1 MRLSARAQRTP
12 LEGLKAALGINYPG
26 GGYVSGQV
34 NVAGTASNLEG
45 TGHVKVQE
53 GSFAGETFDS
63 FSTSI
68 RASKSTWELDAI
80 EMVKDHGKV
89 TGKAQIETSNR
100 SLTCQLHGTDFSLA
114 EFKRLAR
121 AFPNLA
127 PPHALEGQASF
138 DLQGSGTLDLFHF
151 RSAGFV
157 QGMSIDGTQVGDLHI
172 QLDGEGQ
179 NVQIRGVGSG
189 PGGMFSLSGDAKTV
203 GDWPL
208 QMQGQYVSLRLDPW
222 ARLLLNNRLGG
233 QITASGSFK
242 ANGPLRDPS
251 KLEMQS
257 QIATLE
263 VSFPSLK
270 WRNERPVEVR
280 FASDQL
286 SAQPFRMQGPSTNLV
301 VDGSL
306 SLAGPA
312 SLSLTVQGIA
322 DATIL
327 SLADPSLQAS
337 GRSRIK
343 LSISGSP
350 GQPQLNGA
358 VEIQERQS

>member
-1 MRLSARAQRTP
+1 
-12 LEGLKAALGINYPG
+12 
-26 GGYVSGQV
+26 
-34 NVAGTASNLEG
+34 
-45 TGHVKVQE
+45 
-53 GSFAGETFDS
+53 
-63 FSTSI
+63 
-68 RASKSTWELDAI
+68 
-80 EMVKDHGKV
+80 
-89 TGKAQIETSNR
+89 
-100 SLTCQLHGTDFSLA
+100 
-114 EFKRLAR
+114 
-121 AFPNLA
+121 
-127 PPHALEGQASF
+127 
-138 DLQGSGTLDLFHF
+138 
-151 RSAGFV
+151 
-157 QGMSIDGTQVGDLHI
+157 
-172 QLDGEGQ
+172 
-179 NVQIRGVGSG
+179 
-189 PGGMFSLSGDAKTV
+189 
-203 GDWPL
+203 
-208 QMQGQYVSLRLDPW
+208 MQGQYVSLRLDPW

-337 GRSRIK
+337 GRSQIK